1 MYITNKYY
9 HNMSNISVCL
19 CITNYKKE
27 VFLDRAIRSCKSQ
40 LQQFFNIE
48 IILVNDGSK
57 NFHYSWYKQEHPE
70 IDIIN
75 LKTNKGVSYATNKA
89 LFKTKCKYFMRVD
102 GDDYLSI
109 KACLILISFL
119 EENNSFPFIYGDLIS
134 INHSGV
140 TKELNRNDIS
150 KLLEYGAGVMFRTH
164 ILKKIGG
171 YDTKLKNCEDFD
183 LICRVIKKYG
193 YGFHI
198 PIKYYRYYKTKK
210 FHLTN
215 TTSRKKLLKKMRD
228 KYKLILKNFE
238 NDK

>member
-1 MYITNKYY
+1 
-9 HNMSNISVCL
+9 MSKISVCL

-27 VFLDRAIRSCKSQ
+27 AFLDRAIRSCKSQ

-57 NFHYSWYKQEHPE
+57 KFQYSWYKQEHPE

-75 LKTNKGVSYATNKA
+75 LKINKGVSFATNKA
-89 LFKTKCKYFMRVD
+89 LFKTRCKYFMRVD

-119 EENNSFPFIYGDLIS
+119 EENEKFPFIYGDIIS
-134 INHSGV
+134 INHLGF
-140 TKELNRNDIS
+140 TKVLNRKDIS
-150 KLLEYGAGVMFRTH
+150 TLLEYGAGVMFRTH
-164 ILKKIGG
+164 LLKKVGG

-183 LICRVIKKYG
+183 LISRLINKFG
-193 YGFHI
+193 HGFHI

-215 TTSRKKLLKKMRD
+215 IANRKKFLKKMKI
-228 KYKLILKNFE
+228 KYKLILRNY
-238 NDK
+238 DYD